1 MNVSTEYSKFNVT
14 LLATAIASSFLF
26 PISAMANDD
35 SASDDV
41 ETISIFGQAYRNT
54 ATKTSLEPEE
64 TPQGITVL
72 DGEVLEQRSVKSL
85 NEALRYVPGVTTEQK
100 GGAVTMYDT
109 FNIRGF
115 DVNQSYYDGLVLQYL
130 NGWNLQPQIDPI
142 AIQQIEVFKG
152 PTSVLYGS
160 MPPGGMVNMI
170 AKTPQKE
177 KSTDVKVATGT
188 GNLVE
193 ASIDTT
199 GQFGDSDFSYRFIA
213 LARQKDGQ
221 VDYTEEERYVI
232 APSVDWQVSDRTLIN
247 FNMYYQNDP
256 SMGMNSAMPASG
268 MIYDN
273 PNGSTDP
280 STFVGDKNWSTFER
294 EFFMAGY
301 KINHEF
307 NNNWSFLQNFRY
319 MNASLYQENTYHIQN
334 AYTQDF
340 DPSTGVLDRSIYST
354 DENSI
359 GYTIDNQLSG
369 RVMVGSVEHNLLFG
383 IDYQKLDGDSRYKEF
398 GKTSQFGD
406 FNIFNPNNNMI
417 DRGQLSNTADYKD
430 EIGIEQTG
438 VYFQDQVRIE
448 RLVLIAGGRYDK
460 FTSDSDYR
468 GKYED
473 KGVWYDYSKN
483 DKASQSQFS
492 YRVGALYELESGF
505 SPFISYATSFEPV
518 AGLDAQGNS
527 YKPEL
532 GEQVE
537 VGVKYESSDYTKVAS
552 ASLFNIT
559 KSDAMMA
566 DPTDAYNPQLQI
578 GEIRS
583 RGIELQ
589 GQWMISDS
597 WDIAANYTYIDM
609 EITEDDTYNSEGKTP
624 IYVPTHAASLWSN
637 YYIYDGILTGTRIS
651 GGLRYV
657 GEMEMDAANTDKVP
671 DYTLADVSI
680 GYELDGISESLTGAT
695 AQLSATNLFNTEYY
709 SCYDSANCWYGAEQ
723 TVELSINYNF

>member
-1 MNVSTEYSKFNVT
+1 MNVSTEYSKFNIT

-26 PISAMANDD
+26 PISAMANDG

-100 GGAVTMYDT
+100 GGVVTMYDT

-319 MNASLYQENTYHIQN
+319 MNASLYQENTYHIESN
-334 AYTQDF
+334 F
-340 DPSTGVLDRSIYST
+340 DPSTGNLDRNIYST
-354 DENSI
+354 DESST

-383 IDYQKLDGDSRYKEF
+383 IDYQKLDGDSLYQEF
-398 GKTSQFGD
+398 GTTSQFGN

-417 DRGQLSNTADYKD
+417 DRGKLTQSYESKEKISVEQLGFYT
-430 EIGIEQTG
+430 
-438 VYFQDQVRIE
+438 QDQIRID
-448 RLVLIAGGRYDK
+448 RLVLIAGGRFDQYK
-460 FTSDSDYR
+460 SSNTTSTT
-468 GKYED
+468 
-473 KGVWYDYSKN
+473 SK
-483 DKASQSQFS
+483 DADQSQFS

-505 SPFISYATSFEPV
+505 SPFISYATSFEPA
-518 AGLDAQGNS
+518 AGLDAKGNA
-527 YKPEL
+527 YDPEL
-532 GEQVE
+532 GEQIE
-537 VGVKYESSDYTKVAS
+537 AGVKYESADYTKTAS
-552 ASLFNIT
+552 ASVFKIV
-559 KSDAMMA
+559 KSDALMS
-566 DPTDAYNPQLQI
+566 DPSDPWGPQLQI

-583 RGIELQ
+583 QGLELQ
-589 GQWMISDS
+589 GQWMVNDS
-597 WDIAANYTYIDM
+597 WDIAANYTYVDM
-609 EITEDDTYNSEGKTP
+609 EITKDSGNDLEGKTP

>member
-26 PISAMANDD
+26 PILAMANDD

-319 MNASLYQENTYHIQN
+319 MNASLYQENTYHIESN
-334 AYTQDF
+334 F
-340 DPSTGVLDRSIYST
+340 DPSTGNLDRNIYST
-354 DENSI
+354 DESST

-383 IDYQKLDGDSRYKEF
+383 IDYQKLDGDSLYQEF
-398 GKTSQFGD
+398 GTTSQFGN

-417 DRGQLSNTADYKD
+417 DRGKLTQSYESKEKISVEQLGFYT
-430 EIGIEQTG
+430 
-438 VYFQDQVRIE
+438 QDQIRID
-448 RLVLIAGGRYDK
+448 RLVLIAGGRFDQYK
-460 FTSDSDYR
+460 SSNTTSTT
-468 GKYED
+468 
-473 KGVWYDYSKN
+473 SK
-483 DKASQSQFS
+483 DADQSQFS

-505 SPFISYATSFEPV
+505 SPFISYATSFEPA
-518 AGLDAQGNS
+518 AGLDAKGNA
-527 YKPEL
+527 YDPEL
-532 GEQVE
+532 GEQIE
-537 VGVKYESSDYTKVAS
+537 AGVKYESADYTKTAS
-552 ASLFNIT
+552 ASVFKIV
-559 KSDAMMA
+559 KSDALMS
-566 DPTDAYNPQLQI
+566 DPSDPWGPQLQI

-583 RGIELQ
+583 QGLELQ
-589 GQWMISDS
+589 GQWMVNDS

-609 EITEDDTYNSEGKTP
+609 EITKDSGNDLEGKTP

>member
-319 MNASLYQENTYHIQN
+319 MNASLYQENTYHIESN
-334 AYTQDF
+334 F
-340 DPSTGVLDRSIYST
+340 DPSTGNLDRNIYST
-354 DENSI
+354 DESST

-383 IDYQKLDGDSRYKEF
+383 IDYQKLDGDSLYQEF
-398 GKTSQFGD
+398 GTTSQFGN
-406 FNIFNPNNNMI
+406 FNIFTPNNNMI
-417 DRGQLSNTADYKD
+417 DRGKLTQSYESKEKISVEQLGFYT
-430 EIGIEQTG
+430 
-438 VYFQDQVRIE
+438 QDQIRID
-448 RLVLIAGGRYDK
+448 RLVLIAGGRFDQYK
-460 FTSDSDYR
+460 SSNTTSTT
-468 GKYED
+468 
-473 KGVWYDYSKN
+473 SK
-483 DKASQSQFS
+483 DADQSQFS

-505 SPFISYATSFEPV
+505 SPFISYATSFEPA
-518 AGLDAQGNS
+518 AGLDAKGNA
-527 YKPEL
+527 YDPEL
-532 GEQVE
+532 GEQIE
-537 VGVKYESSDYTKVAS
+537 AGVKYESADYTKTAS
-552 ASLFNIT
+552 ASVFKIV
-559 KSDAMMA
+559 KSDALMS
-566 DPTDAYNPQLQI
+566 DPSDPWGPQLQI

-583 RGIELQ
+583 QGLELQ
-589 GQWMISDS
+589 GQWMVNDS

-609 EITEDDTYNSEGKTP
+609 EITKDSGNDLEGKTP

>member
-35 SASDDV
+35 SVSDDV

-232 APSVDWQVSDRTLIN
+232 APSVDWQVSDRTLIH

-307 NNNWSFLQNFRY
+307 NNKWSFLQNFRY
-319 MNASLYQENTYHIQN
+319 MNASLYQENTYHIESN
-334 AYTQDF
+334 F
-340 DPSTGVLDRSIYST
+340 DPSTGNLDRNIYST
-354 DENSI
+354 GESST

-383 IDYQKLDGDSRYKEF
+383 IDYQKLDGDSLYQEF
-398 GKTSQFGD
+398 GTTSQFGN

-417 DRGQLSNTADYKD
+417 DRGKLTQSYESK
-430 EIGIEQTG
+430 EKISVEQFGFYT
-438 VYFQDQVRIE
+438 QDQIRID
-448 RLVLIAGGRYDK
+448 RLVLIAGGRFDQYK
-460 FTSDSDYR
+460 SSNTTSTT
-468 GKYED
+468 
-473 KGVWYDYSKN
+473 SK
-483 DKASQSQFS
+483 DADQSQFS

-505 SPFISYATSFEPV
+505 SPFISYATSFEPA
-518 AGLDAQGNS
+518 AGLDAKGNA
-527 YKPEL
+527 YDPEL
-532 GEQVE
+532 GEQIE
-537 VGVKYESSDYTKVAS
+537 AGVKYESADYTKTAS
-552 ASLFNIT
+552 ASVFKIV
-559 KSDAMMA
+559 KSDALMS
-566 DPTDAYNPQLQI
+566 DPSDPWGPQLQI

-583 RGIELQ
+583 QGLELQ
-589 GQWMISDS
+589 GQWMVNDS

-609 EITEDDTYNSEGKTP
+609 EITKDSGNDLEGKTP

>member
-1 MNVSTEYSKFNVT
+1 MNVSTEYSKFNIT

-26 PISAMANDD
+26 PISAMANDG

-72 DGEVLEQRSVKSL
+72 DGEVLDQRSVKSL

-232 APSVDWQVSDRTLIN
+232 APSVDWQVSERTLIN

-256 SMGMNSAMPASG
+256 SMGMNSSMPASG

-273 PNGSTDP
+273 PNGSTDS

-319 MNASLYQENTYHIQN
+319 MNASLYQENTYHIESN
-334 AYTQDF
+334 F
-340 DPSTGVLDRSIYST
+340 DPSTGNLDRNIYST
-354 DENSI
+354 DESST

-383 IDYQKLDGDSRYKEF
+383 IDYQKLDGDSLYQEF
-398 GKTSQFGD
+398 GTTSQFGN

-417 DRGQLSNTADYKD
+417 DRGKLTQSYESKEKISVEQLGFYT
-430 EIGIEQTG
+430 
-438 VYFQDQVRIE
+438 QDQIRID
-448 RLVLIAGGRYDK
+448 RLVLIAGGRFDQYK
-460 FTSDSDYR
+460 SSNTTSTT
-468 GKYED
+468 
-473 KGVWYDYSKN
+473 SK
-483 DKASQSQFS
+483 DADQSQFS
-492 YRVGALYELESGF
+492 YRVGALYELEGGF
-505 SPFISYATSFEPV
+505 SPFISYATSFEPA
-518 AGLDAQGNS
+518 AGLDAKGNA
-527 YKPEL
+527 YDPEL
-532 GEQVE
+532 GEQIE
-537 VGVKYESSDYTKVAS
+537 AGVKYESADYTKTAS
-552 ASLFNIT
+552 ASVFKIV
-559 KSDAMMA
+559 KSDALMS
-566 DPTDAYNPQLQI
+566 DPSDPWGPQLQI

-583 RGIELQ
+583 QGLELQ
-589 GQWMISDS
+589 GQWMVNDS

-609 EITEDDTYNSEGKTP
+609 EITKDSGNDLEGKTP

>member
-273 PNGSTDP
+273 PNGNTDP

-319 MNASLYQENTYHIQN
+319 MNASLYQENTYHIESN
-334 AYTQDF
+334 F
-340 DPSTGVLDRSIYST
+340 DPSTGNLDRNIYST
-354 DENSI
+354 DESST

-383 IDYQKLDGDSRYKEF
+383 IDYQKLDGDSLYQEF
-398 GKTSQFGD
+398 GTTSQFGN
-406 FNIFNPNNNMI
+406 FNIFTPNNNMI
-417 DRGQLSNTADYKD
+417 DRGKLTQSYESKEKISVEQLGFYT
-430 EIGIEQTG
+430 
-438 VYFQDQVRIE
+438 QDQIRID
-448 RLVLIAGGRYDK
+448 RLVLIAGGRFDQYK
-460 FTSDSDYR
+460 SSNTTSTT
-468 GKYED
+468 
-473 KGVWYDYSKN
+473 SK
-483 DKASQSQFS
+483 DADQSQFS

-505 SPFISYATSFEPV
+505 SPFISYATSFEPA
-518 AGLDAQGNS
+518 AGLDAKGNA
-527 YKPEL
+527 YDPEL
-532 GEQVE
+532 GEQIE
-537 VGVKYESSDYTKVAS
+537 AGVKYESADYTKTAS
-552 ASLFNIT
+552 ASVFKIV
-559 KSDAMMA
+559 KSDALMS
-566 DPTDAYNPQLQI
+566 DPSDPWGPQLQI

-583 RGIELQ
+583 QGLELQ
-589 GQWMISDS
+589 GQWMVNDS

-609 EITEDDTYNSEGKTP
+609 EITKDSGNDLEGKTP

-637 YYIYDGILTGTRIS
+637 YYIYDGILTGMRIS

>member
-72 DGEVLEQRSVKSL
+72 DGEVLDQRSVKSL

-319 MNASLYQENTYHIQN
+319 MNASLYQENTYHIESN
-334 AYTQDF
+334 F
-340 DPSTGVLDRSIYST
+340 DPSTGNLDRNIYST
-354 DENSI
+354 DESST

-383 IDYQKLDGDSRYKEF
+383 IDYQKLDGDSLYQEF
-398 GKTSQFGD
+398 GTTSQFGN

-417 DRGQLSNTADYKD
+417 DRGKLTQSYESKEKISVEQLGFYT
-430 EIGIEQTG
+430 
-438 VYFQDQVRIE
+438 QDQIRID
-448 RLVLIAGGRYDK
+448 RLVLIAGGRFDQYK
-460 FTSDSDYR
+460 SSNTTSTT
-468 GKYED
+468 
-473 KGVWYDYSKN
+473 SK
-483 DKASQSQFS
+483 DADQSQFS

-505 SPFISYATSFEPV
+505 SPFISYATSFEPA
-518 AGLDAQGNS
+518 AGLDAKGNA
-527 YKPEL
+527 YDPEL
-532 GEQVE
+532 GEQIE
-537 VGVKYESSDYTKVAS
+537 AGVKYESADYTKTAS
-552 ASLFNIT
+552 ASVFKIV
-559 KSDAMMA
+559 KSDALMS
-566 DPTDAYNPQLQI
+566 DPSDPWGPQLQI

-583 RGIELQ
+583 QGLELQ
-589 GQWMISDS
+589 GQWMVNDS

-609 EITEDDTYNSEGKTP
+609 EITKDSGNDLEGKTP

>member
-294 EFFMAGY
+294 EFYMAGY

-319 MNASLYQENTYHIQN
+319 MNASLYQENTYHIESN
-334 AYTQDF
+334 F
-340 DPSTGVLDRSIYST
+340 DPSTGNLDRNIYST
-354 DENSI
+354 DESST

-369 RVMVGSVEHNLLFG
+369 QVMVGSVEHNLLFG
-383 IDYQKLDGDSRYKEF
+383 IDYQKLDGDSLYQEF
-398 GKTSQFGD
+398 GTTSQFGN

-417 DRGQLSNTADYKD
+417 DRGKLTQSYESKEKISVEQLGFYT
-430 EIGIEQTG
+430 
-438 VYFQDQVRIE
+438 QDQIRID
-448 RLVLIAGGRYDK
+448 RLVLIAGGRFDQYK
-460 FTSDSDYR
+460 SSNTTSTT
-468 GKYED
+468 
-473 KGVWYDYSKN
+473 SK
-483 DKASQSQFS
+483 DADQSQFS

-505 SPFISYATSFEPV
+505 SPFISYATSFEPA
-518 AGLDAQGNS
+518 AGLDAKGNA
-527 YKPEL
+527 YDPEL
-532 GEQVE
+532 GEQIE
-537 VGVKYESSDYTKVAS
+537 AGVKYESADYTKTAS
-552 ASLFNIT
+552 ASVFKIV
-559 KSDAMMA
+559 KSDALMS
-566 DPTDAYNPQLQI
+566 DPSDPWGPQLQI

-583 RGIELQ
+583 QGLELQ
-589 GQWMISDS
+589 GQWMVNDS

-609 EITEDDTYNSEGKTP
+609 EITKDSGNDLEGKTP

>member
-1 MNVSTEYSKFNVT
+1 MNVSTEHLKLNVT
-14 LLATAIASSFLF
+14 LLATAIAASFLF
-26 PISAMANDD
+26 PISAMANDNN
-35 SASDDV
+35 SSDDI

-64 TPQGITVL
+64 TPQGITIL
-72 DGEVLEQRSVKSL
+72 DGEALEQRSVKSL

-115 DVNQSYYDGLVLQYL
+115 DVNQSYYDGLVLQGL

-142 AIQQIEVFKG
+142 ALQQIEVFKG

-170 AKTPQKE
+170 AKSPQKE
-177 KSTDVKVATGT
+177 KNTDVKVATGT

-193 ASIDTT
+193 ASIDST
-199 GQFGDSDFSYRFIA
+199 GQFRDSDFSYRFIA

-232 APSVDWQVSDRTLIN
+232 APSVDWQVSERTLIN
-247 FNMYYQNDP
+247 FNLYYQNDP
-256 SMGMNSAMPASG
+256 SMGMNSAMPSSG

-273 PNGSTDP
+273 PNGSTSP

-319 MNASLYQENTYHIQN
+319 MNASLYQENTYHLESG
-334 AYTQDF
+334 F
-340 DPSTGVLDRSIYST
+340 DSSTGNLNRNIYST
-354 DENSI
+354 DESST

-369 RVMVGSVEHNLLFG
+369 RVMTGGIEHNLLFG
-383 IDYQKLDGDSRYKEF
+383 IDYQKLDGDSLYQEF
-398 GKTSQFGD
+398 GTTNQFGN
-406 FNIFNPNNNMI
+406 FNIFNPNNDMI
-417 DRGQLSNTADYKD
+417 DKSKLTKSYESKEKISVEQLGFYT
-430 EIGIEQTG
+430 
-438 VYFQDQVRIE
+438 QDQVRID
-448 RLVLIAGGRYDK
+448 RLVLIAGGRFDQYK
-460 FTSDSDYR
+460 SSNTTSTA
-468 GKYED
+468 
-473 KGVWYDYSKN
+473 SK
-483 DKASQSQFS
+483 DADQSQFS
-492 YRVGALYELESGF
+492 YRVGALYDLESGF
-505 SPFISYATSFEPV
+505 SPFISYATSFEPA
-518 AGLDAQGNS
+518 AGLDGKGNA
-527 YKPEL
+527 YDPEL
-532 GEQVE
+532 GEQIE
-537 VGVKYESSDYTKVAS
+537 AGVKYDSADYTKTAS
-552 ASLFNIT
+552 ASVFRIV
-559 KSDAMMA
+559 KSDALMS
-566 DPTDAYNPQLQI
+566 DPTDPWGPQLQI

-583 RGIELQ
+583 QGVELQ
-589 GQWMISDS
+589 GLWMINDS

-609 EITEDDTYNSEGKTP
+609 EITKDSGNDLEGKTP

-657 GEMEMDAANTDKVP
+657 GEMEMDANNTDKVP
-671 DYTLADVSI
+671 DYTVADVSI
-680 GYELDGISESLTGAT
+680 GYGLDGLSESLAGAT

-723 TVELSINYNF
+723 TVELSVNYNF

>member
-319 MNASLYQENTYHIQN
+319 MNASLYQENTYHIESN
-334 AYTQDF
+334 F
-340 DPSTGVLDRSIYST
+340 DPSTGNLDRNIYST
-354 DENSI
+354 DENST

-383 IDYQKLDGDSRYKEF
+383 IDYQKLDGDSLYQEF
-398 GKTSQFGD
+398 GTTSQFGN

-417 DRGQLSNTADYKD
+417 DRGKLTQSYESKEKISVEQLGFYT
-430 EIGIEQTG
+430 
-438 VYFQDQVRIE
+438 QDQIRID
-448 RLVLIAGGRYDK
+448 RLVLIAGGRFDQYK
-460 FTSDSDYR
+460 SSNTTSTT
-468 GKYED
+468 
-473 KGVWYDYSKN
+473 SK
-483 DKASQSQFS
+483 DADQSQFS

-505 SPFISYATSFEPV
+505 SPFISYATSFEPA
-518 AGLDAQGNS
+518 AGLDAKGNA
-527 YKPEL
+527 YDPEL
-532 GEQVE
+532 GEQIE
-537 VGVKYESSDYTKVAS
+537 AGVKYESADYTKTAS
-552 ASLFNIT
+552 ASVFKIV
-559 KSDAMMA
+559 KSDALMS
-566 DPTDAYNPQLQI
+566 DPSDPWGPQLQI

-583 RGIELQ
+583 QGLELQ
-589 GQWMISDS
+589 GQWMVNDS

-609 EITEDDTYNSEGKTP
+609 EITKDSGNDLEGKTP

>member
-1 MNVSTEYSKFNVT
+1 MNVSTEYSKFDVT

-319 MNASLYQENTYHIQN
+319 MNASLYQENTYHIESN
-334 AYTQDF
+334 F
-340 DPSTGVLDRSIYST
+340 DPSTGNLDRNIYST
-354 DENSI
+354 DESST

-383 IDYQKLDGDSRYKEF
+383 IDYQKLDGDSLYQEF
-398 GKTSQFGD
+398 GTTSQFGN

-417 DRGQLSNTADYKD
+417 DRGKLTQSYESKEKISVEQLGFYT
-430 EIGIEQTG
+430 
-438 VYFQDQVRIE
+438 QDQIRID
-448 RLVLIAGGRYDK
+448 RLVLIAGGRFDQYK
-460 FTSDSDYR
+460 SSNTTSTT
-468 GKYED
+468 
-473 KGVWYDYSKN
+473 SK
-483 DKASQSQFS
+483 DADQSQFS

-505 SPFISYATSFEPV
+505 SPFISYATSFEPA
-518 AGLDAQGNS
+518 AGLDAKGNA
-527 YKPEL
+527 YDPEL
-532 GEQVE
+532 GEQIE
-537 VGVKYESSDYTKVAS
+537 AGVKYESADYTKTAS
-552 ASLFNIT
+552 ASVFKIV
-559 KSDAMMA
+559 KSDALMS
-566 DPTDAYNPQLQI
+566 DPSDPWGPQLQI

-583 RGIELQ
+583 QGLELQ
-589 GQWMISDS
+589 GQWMVNDS

-609 EITEDDTYNSEGKTP
+609 EITKDSGNDLEGKTP

>member
-1 MNVSTEYSKFNVT
+1 MNVSTDHSKFNVT
-14 LLATAIASSFLF
+14 LLATAIAASLFF

-72 DGEVLEQRSVKSL
+72 DGEALEQRSVKSL

-115 DVNQSYYDGLVLQYL
+115 DVNQSYYDGLVLQGL

-142 AIQQIEVFKG
+142 ALQQIEVFKG

-170 AKTPQKE
+170 AKSPQKE
-177 KSTDVKVATGT
+177 KSTDVKLATGT

-256 SMGMNSAMPASG
+256 SMGMNSAMPSSG

-273 PNGSTDP
+273 PNGSTSP

-319 MNASLYQENTYHIQN
+319 MNASLYQENTYHIESN
-334 AYTQDF
+334 F
-340 DPSTGVLDRSIYST
+340 DPATGNLDRNIYST
-354 DENSI
+354 DESST

-369 RVMVGSVEHNLLFG
+369 RVMAGGIEHNLLFG
-383 IDYQKLDGDSRYKEF
+383 IDYQKLDGDSLYQEF
-398 GKTSQFGD
+398 GTTNQFGN
-406 FNIFNPNNNMI
+406 FNIFNPNNDMI
-417 DRGQLSNTADYKD
+417 DKSKLTQSYESKEKISVEQLGFYT
-430 EIGIEQTG
+430 
-438 VYFQDQVRIE
+438 QDQVRID
-448 RLVLIAGGRYDK
+448 RLVLIAGGRFDQYK
-460 FTSDSDYR
+460 SSNTTSTT
-468 GKYED
+468 
-473 KGVWYDYSKN
+473 SK
-483 DKASQSQFS
+483 DADQSQFS

-505 SPFISYATSFEPV
+505 SPFISYATSFEPA
-518 AGLDAQGNS
+518 AGLDGKGNA
-527 YKPEL
+527 YDPEL
-532 GEQVE
+532 GEQIE
-537 VGVKYESSDYTKVAS
+537 AGVKYDSADYTKTAS
-552 ASLFNIT
+552 ASIFRIV
-559 KSDAMMA
+559 KSDALMS
-566 DPTDAYNPQLQI
+566 DPTDPWGPQLQI

-583 RGIELQ
+583 QGVELQ
-589 GQWMISDS
+589 GQWMVNDS

-609 EITEDDTYNSEGKTP
+609 EITKDSGNDLEGKTP
-624 IYVPTHAASLWSN
+624 IYVPKHAASLWSN

-723 TVELSINYNF
+723 TVELSVNYNF

>member
-319 MNASLYQENTYHIQN
+319 MNASLYQENTYHIESN
-334 AYTQDF
+334 F
-340 DPSTGVLDRSIYST
+340 DPSTGNLDRNIYST
-354 DENSI
+354 DESST

-369 RVMVGSVEHNLLFG
+369 RVMAGNVEHNLLFG
-383 IDYQKLDGDSRYKEF
+383 IDYQKLDGDSLYQEF
-398 GKTSQFGD
+398 GTTSQFGN
-406 FNIFNPNNNMI
+406 FNIFTPNNNMI
-417 DRGQLSNTADYKD
+417 DRGKLTQSYESKEKISVEQLGFYT
-430 EIGIEQTG
+430 
-438 VYFQDQVRIE
+438 QDQIRID
-448 RLVLIAGGRYDK
+448 RLVLIAGGRFDQYK
-460 FTSDSDYR
+460 SSNTTSTT
-468 GKYED
+468 
-473 KGVWYDYSKN
+473 SK
-483 DKASQSQFS
+483 DADQSQFS

-505 SPFISYATSFEPV
+505 SPFISYATSFEPA
-518 AGLDAQGNS
+518 AGLDAKGNA
-527 YKPEL
+527 YDPEL
-532 GEQVE
+532 GEQIE
-537 VGVKYESSDYTKVAS
+537 AGVKYESADYTKTAS
-552 ASLFNIT
+552 ASVFKIV
-559 KSDAMMA
+559 KSDALMS
-566 DPTDAYNPQLQI
+566 DPSDPWGPQLQI

-583 RGIELQ
+583 QGLELQ
-589 GQWMISDS
+589 GQWMVNDS

-609 EITEDDTYNSEGKTP
+609 EITKDSGNDLEGKTP

>member
-319 MNASLYQENTYHIQN
+319 MNASLYQENTYHIESN
-334 AYTQDF
+334 F
-340 DPSTGVLDRSIYST
+340 DPSTGNLDRNIYST
-354 DENSI
+354 DESST

-383 IDYQKLDGDSRYKEF
+383 IDYQKLDGDSLYQEF
-398 GKTSQFGD
+398 GTTSQFGN

-417 DRGQLSNTADYKD
+417 DRGKLTQSYESKEKISVEQLGFYT
-430 EIGIEQTG
+430 
-438 VYFQDQVRIE
+438 QDQIRID
-448 RLVLIAGGRYDK
+448 RLVLIAGGRFDQYK
-460 FTSDSDYR
+460 SSNTTSTT
-468 GKYED
+468 
-473 KGVWYDYSKN
+473 SK
-483 DKASQSQFS
+483 DADQSQFS

-505 SPFISYATSFEPV
+505 SPFISYATSFEPA
-518 AGLDAQGNS
+518 AGLDAKGNA
-527 YKPEL
+527 YDPEL
-532 GEQVE
+532 GEQIE
-537 VGVKYESSDYTKVAS
+537 AGVKYESADYTKTAS
-552 ASLFNIT
+552 ASVFKIV
-559 KSDAMMA
+559 KSDALMS
-566 DPTDAYNPQLQI
+566 DPSDPWGPQLQI

-583 RGIELQ
+583 QGLELQ
-589 GQWMISDS
+589 GQWMVNDS

-609 EITEDDTYNSEGKTP
+609 EITKDSGNDLEGKTP

>member
-232 APSVDWQVSDRTLIN
+232 APSVDWQVNDRTLIN

-256 SMGMNSAMPASG
+256 SLGMNSAMPASG

-319 MNASLYQENTYHIQN
+319 MNASLYQENTYHIESN
-334 AYTQDF
+334 F
-340 DPSTGVLDRSIYST
+340 DPSTGNLDRNIYST
-354 DENSI
+354 DESST

-383 IDYQKLDGDSRYKEF
+383 IDYQKLDGDSLYQEF
-398 GKTSQFGD
+398 GTTSQFGN
-406 FNIFNPNNNMI
+406 FNIFTPNNNMI
-417 DRGQLSNTADYKD
+417 DRGKLTQSYESKEKISVEQLGFYT
-430 EIGIEQTG
+430 
-438 VYFQDQVRIE
+438 QDQIRID
-448 RLVLIAGGRYDK
+448 RLVLIAGGRFDQYK
-460 FTSDSDYR
+460 SSNTTSTT
-468 GKYED
+468 
-473 KGVWYDYSKN
+473 SK
-483 DKASQSQFS
+483 DADQSQFS

-505 SPFISYATSFEPV
+505 SPFISYATSFEPA
-518 AGLDAQGNS
+518 AGLDAKGNA
-527 YKPEL
+527 YDPEL
-532 GEQVE
+532 GEQIE
-537 VGVKYESSDYTKVAS
+537 AGVKYESADYTKTAS
-552 ASLFNIT
+552 ASVFKIV
-559 KSDAMMA
+559 KSDALMS
-566 DPTDAYNPQLQI
+566 DPSDPWGPQLQI

-583 RGIELQ
+583 QGLELQ
-589 GQWMISDS
+589 GQWMVNDS

-609 EITEDDTYNSEGKTP
+609 EITKDSGNDLEGKTP

-637 YYIYDGILTGTRIS
+637 YYIYDGILTGMRIS

>member
-72 DGEVLEQRSVKSL
+72 DGEVLDQRSVKSL

-319 MNASLYQENTYHIQN
+319 MNASLYQENTYHIESN
-334 AYTQDF
+334 F
-340 DPSTGVLDRSIYST
+340 DPSTGNLDRNIYST
-354 DENSI
+354 DESST

-383 IDYQKLDGDSRYKEF
+383 IDYQKLDGDSVYQEF
-398 GKTSQFGD
+398 GTTSQFGN

-417 DRGQLSNTADYKD
+417 DRGKLTQSYESKEKISVEQLGFY
-430 EIGIEQTG
+430 I
-438 VYFQDQVRIE
+438 QDQIRID
-448 RLVLIAGGRYDK
+448 RLVLIAGGRFDQYK
-460 FTSDSDYR
+460 SSNTTSTT
-468 GKYED
+468 
-473 KGVWYDYSKN
+473 SK
-483 DKASQSQFS
+483 DADQSQFS

-505 SPFISYATSFEPV
+505 SPFISYATSFEPA
-518 AGLDAQGNS
+518 AGLDAKGNA
-527 YKPEL
+527 YDPEL
-532 GEQVE
+532 GEQIE
-537 VGVKYESSDYTKVAS
+537 AGVKYESADYTKTAS
-552 ASLFNIT
+552 ASVFKIV
-559 KSDAMMA
+559 KSDALMS
-566 DPTDAYNPQLQI
+566 DPSDPWGPQLQI

-583 RGIELQ
+583 QGLELQ
-589 GQWMISDS
+589 GQWMVNDS

-609 EITEDDTYNSEGKTP
+609 EITKDSGNDLEGKTP

>member
-35 SASDDV
+35 SVSDDV

-307 NNNWSFLQNFRY
+307 NNKWSFLQNFRY
-319 MNASLYQENTYHIQN
+319 MNASLYQENTYHIESN
-334 AYTQDF
+334 F
-340 DPSTGVLDRSIYST
+340 DPSTGNLDRNIYST
-354 DENSI
+354 DESST

-383 IDYQKLDGDSRYKEF
+383 IDYQKLDGDSLYQEF
-398 GKTSQFGD
+398 GTTSQFGN

-417 DRGQLSNTADYKD
+417 DRGKLTQSYESK
-430 EIGIEQTG
+430 EKISVEQFGFYT
-438 VYFQDQVRIE
+438 QDQIRID
-448 RLVLIAGGRYDK
+448 RLVLIAGGRFDQYK
-460 FTSDSDYR
+460 SSNTTSTT
-468 GKYED
+468 
-473 KGVWYDYSKN
+473 SK
-483 DKASQSQFS
+483 DADQSQFS

-505 SPFISYATSFEPV
+505 SPFISYATSFEPA
-518 AGLDAQGNS
+518 AGLDAKGNA
-527 YKPEL
+527 YDPEL
-532 GEQVE
+532 GEQIE
-537 VGVKYESSDYTKVAS
+537 AGVKYESTDYTKTAS
-552 ASLFNIT
+552 ASVFKIV
-559 KSDAMMA
+559 KSDALMS
-566 DPTDAYNPQLQI
+566 DPSDPWGPQLQI

-583 RGIELQ
+583 QGLELQ
-589 GQWMISDS
+589 GQWMVNDS

-609 EITEDDTYNSEGKTP
+609 EITKDSGNDLEGKTP

>member
-72 DGEVLEQRSVKSL
+72 DSEVLEQRSVKSL

-319 MNASLYQENTYHIQN
+319 MNASLYQENTYHIESN
-334 AYTQDF
+334 F
-340 DPSTGVLDRSIYST
+340 DPSTGNLDRNIYST
-354 DENSI
+354 DESST

-383 IDYQKLDGDSRYKEF
+383 IDYQKLDGDSLYQEF
-398 GKTSQFGD
+398 GTTSQFGN

-417 DRGQLSNTADYKD
+417 DRGKLTQSYESKEKISVEQLGFYT
-430 EIGIEQTG
+430 
-438 VYFQDQVRIE
+438 QDQIRID
-448 RLVLIAGGRYDK
+448 RLVLIAGGRFDQYK
-460 FTSDSDYR
+460 SSNTTSTT
-468 GKYED
+468 
-473 KGVWYDYSKN
+473 SK
-483 DKASQSQFS
+483 DADQSQFS

-505 SPFISYATSFEPV
+505 SPFISYATSFEPA
-518 AGLDAQGNS
+518 AGLDAKGNA
-527 YKPEL
+527 YDPEL
-532 GEQVE
+532 GEQIE
-537 VGVKYESSDYTKVAS
+537 AGVKYESADYTKTAS
-552 ASLFNIT
+552 ASVFKIV
-559 KSDAMMA
+559 KSDALMS
-566 DPTDAYNPQLQI
+566 DPSDPWGPQLQI

-583 RGIELQ
+583 QGLELQ
-589 GQWMISDS
+589 GQWMVNDS

-609 EITEDDTYNSEGKTP
+609 EITKDSGNDLEGKTP

>member
-319 MNASLYQENTYHIQN
+319 MNASLYQENTYHIESN
-334 AYTQDF
+334 F
-340 DPSTGVLDRSIYST
+340 DPSTGNLDRNIYST
-354 DENSI
+354 DESST

-369 RVMVGSVEHNLLFG
+369 QVMVGSVEHNLLFG
-383 IDYQKLDGDSRYKEF
+383 IDYQKLDGDSLYQEF
-398 GKTSQFGD
+398 GTTSQFGN

-417 DRGQLSNTADYKD
+417 DRGKLTQSYESKEKISVEQLGFYT
-430 EIGIEQTG
+430 
-438 VYFQDQVRIE
+438 QDQIRID
-448 RLVLIAGGRYDK
+448 RLVLIAGGRFDQYK
-460 FTSDSDYR
+460 SSNTTSTT
-468 GKYED
+468 
-473 KGVWYDYSKN
+473 SK
-483 DKASQSQFS
+483 DADQSQFS

-505 SPFISYATSFEPV
+505 SPFISYATSFEPA
-518 AGLDAQGNS
+518 AGLDAKGNA
-527 YKPEL
+527 YDPEL
-532 GEQVE
+532 GEQIE
-537 VGVKYESSDYTKVAS
+537 AGVKYESADYTKTAS
-552 ASLFNIT
+552 ASVFKIV
-559 KSDAMMA
+559 KSDALMS
-566 DPTDAYNPQLQI
+566 DPSDPWGPQLQI

-583 RGIELQ
+583 QGLELQ
-589 GQWMISDS
+589 GQWMVNDS

-609 EITEDDTYNSEGKTP
+609 EITKDSGNDLEGKTP

>member
-1 MNVSTEYSKFNVT
+1 MNVFTEYSKFNVT

-177 KSTDVKVATGT
+177 KSTDIKVATGT

-319 MNASLYQENTYHIQN
+319 MNASLYQENTYHIESN
-334 AYTQDF
+334 F
-340 DPSTGVLDRSIYST
+340 DPSTGNLDRNIYST
-354 DENSI
+354 DESST

-383 IDYQKLDGDSRYKEF
+383 IDYQKLDGDSLYQEF
-398 GKTSQFGD
+398 GTTSQFGN

-417 DRGQLSNTADYKD
+417 DRGKLTQSYESKEKISVEQLGFYT
-430 EIGIEQTG
+430 
-438 VYFQDQVRIE
+438 QDQIRID
-448 RLVLIAGGRYDK
+448 RLVLIAGGRFDQYK
-460 FTSDSDYR
+460 SSNTTSTT
-468 GKYED
+468 
-473 KGVWYDYSKN
+473 SK
-483 DKASQSQFS
+483 DADQSQFS

-505 SPFISYATSFEPV
+505 SPFISYATSFEPA
-518 AGLDAQGNS
+518 AGLDAKGNA
-527 YKPEL
+527 YDPEL
-532 GEQVE
+532 GEQIE
-537 VGVKYESSDYTKVAS
+537 AGVKYESADYTKTAS
-552 ASLFNIT
+552 ASVFKIV
-559 KSDAMMA
+559 KSDALMS
-566 DPTDAYNPQLQI
+566 DPSDPWGPQLQI

-583 RGIELQ
+583 QGLELQ
-589 GQWMISDS
+589 GQWMVNDS

-609 EITEDDTYNSEGKTP
+609 EITKDSGNDLEGKTP

>member
-232 APSVDWQVSDRTLIN
+232 APSVDWQVSERTLIN

-319 MNASLYQENTYHIQN
+319 MNASLYQENTYHIESN
-334 AYTQDF
+334 F
-340 DPSTGVLDRSIYST
+340 DPSTGNLDRNIYST
-354 DENSI
+354 DESST

-383 IDYQKLDGDSRYKEF
+383 IDYQKLDGDSLYQEF
-398 GKTSQFGD
+398 GTTSQFGN
-406 FNIFNPNNNMI
+406 FNIFTPNNNMI
-417 DRGQLSNTADYKD
+417 DRGKLTQSYESKEKISVEQLGFYT
-430 EIGIEQTG
+430 
-438 VYFQDQVRIE
+438 QDQIRID
-448 RLVLIAGGRYDK
+448 RLVLIAGGRFDQYK
-460 FTSDSDYR
+460 SSNTTSTT
-468 GKYED
+468 
-473 KGVWYDYSKN
+473 SK
-483 DKASQSQFS
+483 DADQSQFS

-505 SPFISYATSFEPV
+505 SPFISYATSFEPA
-518 AGLDAQGNS
+518 AGLDAKGNA
-527 YKPEL
+527 YDPEL
-532 GEQVE
+532 GEQIE
-537 VGVKYESSDYTKVAS
+537 AGVKYESADYTKTAS
-552 ASLFNIT
+552 ASVFKIV
-559 KSDAMMA
+559 KSDALMS
-566 DPTDAYNPQLQI
+566 DPSDPWGPQLQI

-583 RGIELQ
+583 QGLELQ
-589 GQWMISDS
+589 GQWMVNDS

-609 EITEDDTYNSEGKTP
+609 EITKDSGNDLEGKTP

>member
-294 EFFMAGY
+294 EFYMAGY

-319 MNASLYQENTYHIQN
+319 MNASLYQENTYHIESN
-334 AYTQDF
+334 F
-340 DPSTGVLDRSIYST
+340 DPSTGNLDRNIYST
-354 DENSI
+354 DESST

-369 RVMVGSVEHNLLFG
+369 QVMVGSVEHNLLFG
-383 IDYQKLDGDSRYKEF
+383 IDYQKLDGDSLYQEF
-398 GKTSQFGD
+398 GTTSQFGN

-417 DRGQLSNTADYKD
+417 DRGKLTQSYESKEKISVEQLGFYT
-430 EIGIEQTG
+430 
-438 VYFQDQVRIE
+438 QDQIRID
-448 RLVLIAGGRYDK
+448 RLVLIAGGRFDQYK
-460 FTSDSDYR
+460 SSNTTSTT
-468 GKYED
+468 
-473 KGVWYDYSKN
+473 SK
-483 DKASQSQFS
+483 DADQSQFS
-492 YRVGALYELESGF
+492 YCVGALYELESGF
-505 SPFISYATSFEPV
+505 SPFISYATSFEPA
-518 AGLDAQGNS
+518 AGLDAKGNA
-527 YKPEL
+527 YDPEL
-532 GEQVE
+532 GEQIE
-537 VGVKYESSDYTKVAS
+537 AGVKYESADYTKTAS
-552 ASLFNIT
+552 ASVFKIV
-559 KSDAMMA
+559 KSDALMS
-566 DPTDAYNPQLQI
+566 DPSDPWGPQLQI

-583 RGIELQ
+583 QGLELQ
-589 GQWMISDS
+589 GQWMVNDS

-609 EITEDDTYNSEGKTP
+609 EITKDSGNDLEGKTP

>member
-319 MNASLYQENTYHIQN
+319 MNASLYQENTYHVEAGFN
-334 AYTQDF
+334 
-340 DPSTGVLDRSIYST
+340 PSTGELTRYAYST
-354 DENSI
+354 DESST

-369 RVMVGSVEHNLLFG
+369 RVMAGNVEHNLLFG
-383 IDYQKLDGDSRYKEF
+383 IDYQKLDGDSIYTDF
-398 GKTSQFGD
+398 GEVKG
-406 FNIFNPNNNMI
+406 FNIFSPNNDMI
-417 DRGQLSNTADYKD
+417 DRNSLSGTAYLDKVKVEQLGFYA
-430 EIGIEQTG
+430 
-438 VYFQDQVRIE
+438 QDQIRID
-448 RLVLIAGGRYDK
+448 RLILIAGGRYDSFK
-460 FTSDSDYR
+460 GSNDYN
-468 GKYED
+468 GSLTETNTD
-473 KGVWYDYSKN
+473 N
-483 DKASQSQFS
+483 FS

-518 AGLDAQGNS
+518 AGSEGKS
-527 YKPEL
+527 YDPEL
-532 GEQVE
+532 AEQLE
-537 VGVKYESSDYTKVAS
+537 IGVKYSSTDYTKTAS
-552 ASLFNIT
+552 ASVFNIV
-559 KSDAMMA
+559 KSNMLMA
-566 DPTDAYNPQLQI
+566 DPDDFQKQVQL
-578 GEIRS
+578 GEVKS
-583 RGIELQ
+583 QGLELQ
-589 GQWMISDS
+589 GQWLITDS
-597 WDIAANYTYIDM
+597 WDMSVNYTYIDM
-609 EITEDDTYNSEGKTP
+609 EITKDDDLEGKTP

>member
-142 AIQQIEVFKG
+142 AIQKIEVFKG

-232 APSVDWQVSDRTLIN
+232 APSVDWQVSERTLIN

-280 STFVGDKNWSTFER
+280 SIFVGDKNWSTFER

-319 MNASLYQENTYHIQN
+319 MNASLYQENTYHIESN
-334 AYTQDF
+334 F
-340 DPSTGVLDRSIYST
+340 DPSTGNLDRNIYST
-354 DENSI
+354 DESST

-369 RVMVGSVEHNLLFG
+369 QVMVGSVEHNLLFG
-383 IDYQKLDGDSRYKEF
+383 IDYQKLDGDSLYQEF
-398 GKTSQFGD
+398 GTTSQFGN

-417 DRGQLSNTADYKD
+417 DRGKLTQSYESKEKISVEQLGFYTQD
-430 EIGIEQTG
+430 EI
-438 VYFQDQVRIE
+438 RID
-448 RLVLIAGGRYDK
+448 RLVLIAGGRFDQYK
-460 FTSDSDYR
+460 SSNTTSTT
-468 GKYED
+468 
-473 KGVWYDYSKN
+473 SK
-483 DKASQSQFS
+483 DADQSQFS

-505 SPFISYATSFEPV
+505 SPFISYATSFEPA
-518 AGLDAQGNS
+518 AGLDAKGNA
-527 YKPEL
+527 YDPEL
-532 GEQVE
+532 GEQIE
-537 VGVKYESSDYTKVAS
+537 AGVKYESADYTKTAS
-552 ASLFNIT
+552 ASVFKIV
-559 KSDAMMA
+559 KSDALMS
-566 DPTDAYNPQLQI
+566 DPSDPWGPQLQI

-583 RGIELQ
+583 QGLELQ
-589 GQWMISDS
+589 GQWMVNDS

-609 EITEDDTYNSEGKTP
+609 EITKDSGNDLEGKTP

>member
-1 MNVSTEYSKFNVT
+1 MNVSTEYSKFNIT

-26 PISAMANDD
+26 PISAMANDG

-160 MPPGGMVNMI
+160 MPPGGMVNMV

-319 MNASLYQENTYHIQN
+319 MNASLYQENTYHIESN
-334 AYTQDF
+334 F
-340 DPSTGVLDRSIYST
+340 DPSTGNLDRNIYST
-354 DENSI
+354 DESST

-383 IDYQKLDGDSRYKEF
+383 IDYQKLDGDSLYQEF
-398 GKTSQFGD
+398 GTTSQFGN

-417 DRGQLSNTADYKD
+417 DRGKLTQSYESKEKISVEQLGFYT
-430 EIGIEQTG
+430 
-438 VYFQDQVRIE
+438 QDQIRID
-448 RLVLIAGGRYDK
+448 RLVLIAGGRFDQYK
-460 FTSDSDYR
+460 SSNTTSTT
-468 GKYED
+468 
-473 KGVWYDYSKN
+473 SK
-483 DKASQSQFS
+483 DADQSQFS

-505 SPFISYATSFEPV
+505 SPFISYATSFEPA
-518 AGLDAQGNS
+518 AGLDAKGNA
-527 YKPEL
+527 YDPEL
-532 GEQVE
+532 GEQIE
-537 VGVKYESSDYTKVAS
+537 AGVKYESADYTKTAS
-552 ASLFNIT
+552 ASVFKIV
-559 KSDAMMA
+559 KSDALMS
-566 DPTDAYNPQLQI
+566 DPSDPWGPQLQI

-583 RGIELQ
+583 QGLELQ
-589 GQWMISDS
+589 GQWMVNDS
-597 WDIAANYTYIDM
+597 WDIAANYTYVDM
-609 EITEDDTYNSEGKTP
+609 EITKDSGNDLEGKTP

>member
-1 MNVSTEYSKFNVT
+1 MNVSTNHSTFNVS
-14 LLATAIASSFLF
+14 LLATAIAASFFF
-26 PISAMANDD
+26 PISAMANDNNSSGD
-35 SASDDV
+35 I

-64 TPQGITVL
+64 TPQGITIL
-72 DGEVLEQRSVKSL
+72 DGEALEQRSVKSL

-115 DVNQSYYDGLVLQYL
+115 DVNQSYYDGLVLQGL

-142 AIQQIEVFKG
+142 ALQQIEVFKG

-170 AKTPQKE
+170 AKSPQKE
-177 KSTDVKVATGT
+177 KSTDVKLATGT

-221 VDYTEEERYVI
+221 VDYTKEERYVI
-232 APSVDWQVSDRTLIN
+232 APSVDWQVSERTLIN

-256 SMGMNSAMPASG
+256 SMGMNSAMPSSG

-319 MNASLYQENTYHIQN
+319 MNASLYQENTYHLESN
-334 AYTQDF
+334 F
-340 DPSTGVLDRSIYST
+340 DASTGNLDRNIYST
-354 DENSI
+354 DESST

-369 RVMVGSVEHNLLFG
+369 RVMAGGLEHNLLFG
-383 IDYQKLDGDSRYKEF
+383 IDYQKLDGDSLYQEF
-398 GKTSQFGD
+398 GTTNQFGN
-406 FNIFNPNNNMI
+406 FNIFNPNNDMI
-417 DRGQLSNTADYKD
+417 DKSKLTKSYESKEKIRVEQLGFYT
-430 EIGIEQTG
+430 
-438 VYFQDQVRIE
+438 QDQLRID
-448 RLVLIAGGRYDK
+448 RLVLIAGGRFDQYK
-460 FTSDSDYR
+460 SSNTTSTT
-468 GKYED
+468 
-473 KGVWYDYSKN
+473 SK
-483 DKASQSQFS
+483 DADQSQFS

-505 SPFISYATSFEPV
+505 SPFISYATSFEPA
-518 AGLDAQGNS
+518 AGLDGKGNA
-527 YKPEL
+527 YDPEL
-532 GEQVE
+532 GEQIE
-537 VGVKYESSDYTKVAS
+537 AGVKYDSADYTKTAS
-552 ASLFNIT
+552 ASVFRIV
-559 KSDAMMA
+559 KSDALMS
-566 DPTDAYNPQLQI
+566 DPTDPWGPQLQI

-583 RGIELQ
+583 QGVELQ
-589 GQWMISDS
+589 GQWMINDR
-597 WDIAANYTYIDM
+597 WDVAANYTYIDM
-609 EITEDDTYNSEGKTP
+609 EITKDSGNDLEGKTP

-657 GEMEMDAANTDKVP
+657 GEMEMDANNTDKVP
-671 DYTLADVSI
+671 DYTVADVSI
-680 GYELDGISESLTGAT
+680 GYELDGLSESLAGAT

-723 TVELSINYNF
+723 TVELSVNYNF